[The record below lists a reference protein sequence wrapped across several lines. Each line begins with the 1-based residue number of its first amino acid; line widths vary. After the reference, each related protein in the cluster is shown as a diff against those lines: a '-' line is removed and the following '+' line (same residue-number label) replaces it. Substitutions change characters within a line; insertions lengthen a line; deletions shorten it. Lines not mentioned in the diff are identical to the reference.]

1 MLGYIKKRLLF
12 NLLSL
17 WVVVTLTFFIIRTI
31 PGDPFNDENGN
42 VLSEEILAILN
53 KRYGLDKPLFT
64 QYLIYLKCLLT
75 LDFGESLI
83 YKDRTVIGIITTA
96 LPSSAILG
104 LESLCLALFGGITLG
119 ILAAFYR
126 RGCGRTI
133 FFSSI
138 IQISVPAFVIG
149 AFLQYIFAIK
159 YSLLPIACWGDFS
172 HTLLPSIALAIAPMA
187 FITQLT
193 YASVS
198 ASLKKDYVLLAY
210 AKGLSPL
217 KVLIKHVLP
226 YALFPVISYSAFLI
240 TTLMTGTFS
249 IENLFCIPG
258 LGKWFICSIKQRDYP
273 MTLGLSVFYG
283 AFFML
288 ISLLCDLLQAWID
301 PQIRYSYGK
310 EHSKQ

>member
-42 VLSEEILAILN
+42 VLSAEILAILN

-119 ILAAFYR
+119 ILAAFYK

>member
-1 MLGYIKKRLLF
+1 MFRYIKRRLFF
-12 NLLSL
+12 NLISL

-42 VLSEEILAILN
+42 ILSAETLAILKN
-53 KRYGLDKPLFT
+53 RYGLDKPLFT

-83 YKDRTVIGIITTA
+83 YKDRTVIGIITSA
-96 LPSSAILG
+96 LPASAILG
-104 LESLCLALFGGITLG
+104 FESLCLALFGGVALG
-119 ILAAFYR
+119 VHAAFYR
-126 RGCGRTI
+126 RGCGRAI
-133 FFSSI
+133 FFSSV
-138 IQISVPAFVIG
+138 IQISVPAVVVG
-149 AFLQYIFAIK
+149 AFLQYVFAIK
-159 YSLLPIACWGDFS
+159 YSCLPIACWGEFS
-172 HTLLPSIALAIAPMA
+172 HTLLPSIALAITPMA

-198 ASLKKDYVLLAY
+198 ATLKKDYVLLAY
-210 AKGLSPL
+210 AKGLSPF
-217 KVLIKHVLP
+217 KVLIKHILP
-226 YALFPVISYSAFLI
+226 YALFPIISYSAFLI

-273 MTLGLSVFYG
+273 ITLGLSVFYG

-288 ISLLCDLLQAWID
+288 SSLFCDLLQAWID
-301 PQIRYSYGK
+301 PQIRYSYGEK
-310 EHSKQ
+310 RSE

>member
-1 MLGYIKKRLLF
+1 MLSYIKRRLLF

-17 WVVVTLTFFIIRTI
+17 WVVVTLTFFIIKTI

-42 VLSEEILAILN
+42 ILSPETLALLKN
-53 KRYGLDKPLFT
+53 RYGLDKPLFT

-83 YKDRTVIGIITTA
+83 YKDRTVISIIAAA

-104 LESLCLALFGGITLG
+104 LESLCLSLFGGITLG
-119 ILAAFYR
+119 ILAAFYKKS
-126 RGCGRTI
+126 CGRTI
-133 FFSSI
+133 FFSSV

-149 AFLQYIFAIK
+149 AFLQYVFAIK
-159 YSLLPIACWGDFS
+159 YSCLPIACWGNFS

-193 YASVS
+193 CASVS
-198 ASLKKDYVLLAY
+198 ANLKKDYVLLAY
-210 AKGLSPL
+210 AKGLSPF
-217 KVLIKHVLP
+217 KVLIKHILP

-273 MTLGLSVFYG
+273 ITLGLSVFYG

-288 ISLLCDLLQAWID
+288 TSLCCDLLQAWID

-310 EHSKQ
+310 ERSK

>member
-119 ILAAFYR
+119 ILAAFYK